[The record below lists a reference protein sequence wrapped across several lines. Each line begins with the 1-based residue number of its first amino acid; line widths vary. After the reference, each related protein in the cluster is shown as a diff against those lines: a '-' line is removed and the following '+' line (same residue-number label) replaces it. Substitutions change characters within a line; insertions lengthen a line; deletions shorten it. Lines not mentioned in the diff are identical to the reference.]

1 MKNIYLYYIALFA
14 PLLALIA
21 VLQTNLLPGWL
32 SISLL
37 LFYVFL
43 YRTYLDGYRLYQKN
57 LIKKEEIWKVAT
69 HGLRAKYF
77 KELYI
82 NN

>member
-1 MKNIYLYYIALFA
+1 MKNLSLYYIALFA
-14 PLLALIA
+14 PLLGLIA
-21 VLQTNLLPGWL
+21 VFQTNLLPGWL

-37 LFYVFL
+37 LIYVFL
-43 YRTYLDGYRLYQKN
+43 YRTYLDGYRLYKKN

-77 KELYI
+77 KELYL

>member
-14 PLLALIA
+14 PLLALIVVFQA
-21 VLQTNLLPGWL
+21 NLLPGWL
-32 SISLL
+32 SITLL
-37 LFYVFL
+37 LIYVFL
-43 YRTYLDGYRLYQKN
+43 YRTYLDGYRLYKKN

-69 HGLRAKYF
+69 HGLRVKYF
-77 KELYI
+77 KELYL

>member
-1 MKNIYLYYIALFA
+1 MKKLPLYYIALFA

-21 VLQTNLLPGWL
+21 VFQVNLLPGWL

-37 LFYVFL
+37 LIYVFL
-43 YRTYLDGYRLYQKN
+43 YRTYLDGYRLYKKN

-77 KELYI
+77 KELYL

>member
-1 MKNIYLYYIALFA
+1 MKKLSLYYIALFA

-21 VLQTNLLPGWL
+21 VFQVNLLPGWL

-37 LFYVFL
+37 LIYVFL
-43 YRTYLDGYRLYQKN
+43 YRTYLDGYRLYKKN

-77 KELYI
+77 KELYL